1 MNHTIRKNSKYK
13 RKTPKNRK
21 RMTQKKLLGG
31 KKRVEKILI
40 SFEKQHT
47 SPNIKSKIRVIKG
60 PTAYKGKGK
69 DKIGYLV
76 NFVASTANE
85 FEEELAQIMKG
96 IPKMVNKQKEY
107 ELIFYDND
115 APLQI

>member
-1 MNHTIRKNSKYK
+1 MNNRTRKNSKPK

-21 RMTQKKLLGG
+21 RLTEKNMLGG
-31 KKRVEKILI
+31 KKRVEEILI
-40 SFEKQHT
+40 TFDKQHT
-47 SPNIKSKIRVIKG
+47 SPNIHSNIRVIKG
-60 PTAYKGKGK
+60 PSAYKGDG
-69 DKIGYLV
+69 KIGYLV

-96 IPKMVNKQKEY
+96 IPKIGKKQRKY

-115 APLQI
+115 